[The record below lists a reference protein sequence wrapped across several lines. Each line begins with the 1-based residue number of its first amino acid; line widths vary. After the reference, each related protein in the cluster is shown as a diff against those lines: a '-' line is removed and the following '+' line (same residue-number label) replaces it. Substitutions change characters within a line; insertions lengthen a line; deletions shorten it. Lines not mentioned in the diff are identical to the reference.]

1 MYIIGTSGHIDHG
14 KTSLI
19 KALTGIDCDRLPEEK
34 EREMTIDIGF
44 ADIEYP
50 GFGRVS
56 IIDVP
61 GHERF
66 IRNMAAGAW
75 GIDLALLVIAVDDS
89 WMPQT
94 EDHFKVI
101 DYLGIEKIIAVLTK
115 IDIADRETIEITE
128 EELKERLSGTRFK
141 DCDIVKVSSK
151 TGEGIEEL
159 KKTILANLKKIS
171 RAKDA
176 KKPYL
181 FIDRVFESK
190 GHGTIITGTLKNGS
204 FFENDEI
211 IILPGIINARIK
223 KIESHFHALSEGA
236 PSQRTA
242 LNLHGVRTEELKRGN
257 IIVKQNFFS
266 ESADIIANIKLSE
279 IKKTI
284 KNNHEIEVLI
294 GTSAI
299 KGKIILLDNP
309 AVPGS
314 EIQQNG
320 FFTRV
325 KFESPWFFFPGEPF
339 IITNP
344 GGYRIIGGGKVII
357 PDYNAVK
364 EKKTLKKKINL
375 LADLSVK
382 GIIEFLIKAKMS
394 AVTDEIKAGLP
405 YENNYIDAAI
415 VELKKKDSIIIIDK
429 NIIDKEFFNDLKIKI
444 SEIIKKNVG
453 LNIKEISDMAG
464 SDTGLSRIIINEI
477 QSDNN
482 IFEKDGRYFTAD
494 SATAETLPDNKK
506 RILQQLKEKSADGID
521 LDKIKDESFKK
532 NLKDLIKLGFAV
544 SLDGNI
550 IYHLET
556 YEELKKKIIGLFE
569 SRERISIADARDCTS
584 LSRKYL
590 IPLLNR
596 IEQDGLIKRLGD
608 FRIKV

>member
-1 MYIIGTSGHIDHG
+1 VYIIGTSGHIDHG

-44 ADIEYP
+44 AEIEYP
-50 GFGRVS
+50 GFGTVS

-101 DYLGIEKIIAVLTK
+101 DYLGIERIIVVLTK
-115 IDIADRETIEITE
+115 TDIADKETIEITE
-128 EELKERLSGTRFK
+128 EELKDRLLNTRFK
-141 DCDIVKVSSK
+141 NCDIVKVSSK
-151 TGEGIEEL
+151 TGSGIEEL
-159 KKTILANLKKIS
+159 KKTIFTNLKKLS
-171 RAKDA
+171 RTKDA

-211 IILPGIINARIK
+211 SILPENIKARIK
-223 KIESHFHALSEGA
+223 KIESHHHALNEGA

-242 LNLHGVRTEELKRGN
+242 LNLHGVKVEELKRGS
-257 IIVKQNFFS
+257 IIVKQNFFTGS
-266 ESADIIANIKLSE
+266 TDIIANIKLSE

-294 GTSAI
+294 GTSGI

-309 AVPGS
+309 ANP
-314 EIQQNG
+314 ENNIQQNE
-320 FFTRV
+320 FFTRI
-325 KFESPWFFFPGEPF
+325 KFETRWFFFPGEPF

-344 GGYRIIGGGKVII
+344 GGYRIIGGGKVIV
-357 PDYNAVK
+357 PDYNTVK
-364 EKKTLKKKINL
+364 DKKTLKKKMNL
-375 LADLSVK
+375 LTDLSVK
-382 GIIEFLIKAKMS
+382 GIIELFIKIKFSM
-394 AVTDEIKAGLP
+394 TIDEIKAGLP
-405 YENNYIDAAI
+405 YENNFVDSA
-415 VELKKKDSIIIIDK
+415 VSELQKTDIIIKINE
-429 NIIDKEFFNDLKIKI
+429 NIIDKEFFNEIKNKI
-444 SEIIKKNVG
+444 SDIVKKNVG
-453 LNIKEISDMAG
+453 LNIKEISDIAG
-464 SDTGLSRIIINEI
+464 AETGICKIIISEI
-477 QSDNN
+477 QNDNN
-482 IFEKDGRYFTAD
+482 ILEKDGRYFAD
-494 SATAETLPDNKK
+494 DSVTFETLPDNKK
-506 RILQQLKEKSADGID
+506 KILQQLREKGADGID
-521 LDKIKDESFKK
+521 LDKIKDDPFKK
-532 NLKDLIKLGFAV
+532 NIKELIKLGFAV

-550 IYHLET
+550 IYHLEI
-556 YEELKKKIIGLFE
+556 YEDLKKKIIVLFE
-569 SRERISIADARDCTS
+569 SRERISIADARESTS

-596 IEQDGLIKRLGD
+596 IEHDGFIKRLGD